1 MVVISTFVIL
11 PLYEKINSFAFL
23 VLYIAPSTYSIFY
36 MIRFLPETSKR
47 EVFDI
52 VEDLKGRRVGK
63 IVEEV
68 SIDSSEMY

>member
-1 MVVISTFVIL
+1 
-11 PLYEKINSFAFL
+11 
-23 VLYIAPSTYSIFY
+23 